1 MKLHITVLASSLAL
15 AMPALAKDIPLSQA
29 ESIAKSVTPDSASVA
44 FNDLEAQWL
53 TQLRKALQGDTA
65 ALTRDA
71 LAQMRQNSIQAD
83 NAWLQA
89 SGYDFHTTE
98 NQQMGITLLS
108 AFNTLPEAVL
118 KDNLATV
125 TAINHDADV
134 NTRHQALAD
143 AESVE
148 YLYFLSDAM
157 GPRLGRAFLAAYDK
171 GELGKAAALIKASE
185 VSTGAAKNIFIT
197 RVLTRCRVILSI

>member
-71 LAQMRQNSIQAD
+71 MAQMRQNSIQAD

-134 NTRHQALAD
+134 NTRHQALAQR
-143 AESVE
+143 AC
-148 YLYFLSDAM
+148 FA
-157 GPRLGRAFLAAYDK
+157 PRRQDRRVAACCSSIMARSQDVK
-171 GELGKAAALIKASE
+171 SSCPA
-185 VSTGAAKNIFIT
+185 VGAATLLIFM
-197 RVLTRCRVILSI
+197 LSLLRI